1 MIYFRIN
8 GFCPEFYI
16 LDTSQIWVNFFF
28 KCRLDLPV
36 VCKVNGVVS
45 MKSMDMYILHH
56 ISLVVCFSNI
66 SAYFA

>member
-1 MIYFRIN
+1 MRVVN
-8 GFCPEFYI
+8 GIERLVF
-16 LDTSQIWVNFFF
+16 LFFF
-28 KCRLDLPV
+28 KCCLGLPV
-36 VCKVNGVVS
+36 VCNVNGEVS